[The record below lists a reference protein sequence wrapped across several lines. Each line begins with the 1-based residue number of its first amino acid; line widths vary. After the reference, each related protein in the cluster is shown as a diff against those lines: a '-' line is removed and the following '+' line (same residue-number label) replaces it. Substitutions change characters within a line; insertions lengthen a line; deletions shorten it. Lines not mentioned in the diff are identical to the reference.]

1 MTSAAK
7 KLRPDG
13 ESGLSASLATP
24 SKSKLAEN
32 VARELEHEIIERGWP
47 VGEVLG
53 SEAELLARLGV
64 SRAVLREAVR
74 LLEHHFVATMRRG
87 PGGGLVV
94 TAPDTSAA
102 ARATALTLE
111 YQGATI
117 RDLLE
122 ARSALELKCVELAT
136 GRIDEDGIELLRQ
149 TLDAEA
155 VSGNGRDGLGGTH
168 DLHRVIAQI
177 TGNPAFVVFLEVL
190 TRLTNHSM
198 STGPH
203 DGTIAEG
210 VRKAHEK
217 IAEAII
223 LGDPGLARHRMQSHL
238 EAMASWLSPAAVSAK
253 PTEPL
258 RRRSA

>member
-1 MTSAAK
+1 MTRAAK
-7 KLRPDG
+7 PSRQAAKL
-13 ESGLSASLATP
+13 GLSASLTTP

-32 VARELEHEIIERGWP
+32 VARQLEHEIIERGWP

-117 RDLLE
+117 QNLLE

-136 GRIDEDGIELLRQ
+136 SRIDEAGIELLRH
-149 TLDAEA
+149 TLEAEA
-155 VSGNGRDGLGGTH
+155 QSGSDGLGGSH

-190 TRLTNHSM
+190 TRLTSNSMAALPRDGSM
-198 STGPH
+198 SG
-203 DGTIAEG
+203 G
-210 VRKAHEK
+210 VRHAHEK
-217 IAEAII
+217 ITEAIVS
-223 LGDPGLARHRMQSHL
+223 GDSGLARHRMQSHL
-238 EAMASWLSPAAVSAK
+238 EAMANWLNPASAAPIARKPVS
-253 PTEPL
+253 
-258 RRRSA
+258 RSA